1 MDEEESGFI
10 KCLIVIGEKEYRNV
24 WEAISSI
31 VIRDKS
37 FLQKFPMF
45 VLHVWYGNC
54 TSGYKTS
61 G

>member
-1 MDEEESGFI
+1 MPHGDRGRRI
-10 KCLIVIGEKEYRNV
+10 QKCIV

-37 FLQKFPMF
+37 FLQEFPMF
-45 VLHVWYGNC
+45 VLHVWYGNG